1 MWTQMICLP
10 GLIPHTKLFKENND
24 KDVMRWCHALL
35 QMAAMLLQ
43 GFTTNLAYKQNIY
56 S

>member
-24 KDVMRWCHALL
+24 KGEMRWCRALL
-35 QMAAMLLQ
+35 QMAAMLFQ
-43 GFTTNLAYKQNIY
+43 VFTTNLAYKQNIY